1 MTVPQIQK
9 KIAVNRAADLLE
21 NTTQTLNARRVSG
34 VSKENSDVE
43 SLWLGKVYTGPGEVS
58 DPHHHGEVET
68 AGYVFEGDAYIRY
81 GERFENIV
89 YMTAGDYI
97 YVPPGIPHIEGNRSL
112 SKELV
117 WMTARALDNVVV
129 NLKDQDIANIEIEMI
144 P

>member
-1 MTVPQIQK
+1 MSAPVIQK

-58 DPHHHGEVET
+58 DPHHHGHVET
-68 AGYVFEGDAYIRY
+68 AGYVLEGEAYIRT
-81 GERFENIV
+81 GHLFQDIV
-89 YMTAGDYI
+89 YLKAGDFL
-97 YVPPGIPHIEGNRSL
+97 YVPPGVPHIEGNRSKTKQL
-112 SKELV
+112 IWL
-117 WMTARALDNVVV
+117 TARESENVVV
-129 NLKDQDIANIEIEMI
+129 NLKGVDVADIEIDMV

>member
-81 GERFENIV
+81 GERFENVV

-97 YVPPGIPHIEGNRSL
+97 YVPPGIPTL
-112 SKELV
+112 KE
-117 WMTARALDNVVV
+117 TALYRK
-129 NLKDQDIANIEIEMI
+129 NLCG
-144 P
+144 